1 MKNKLDEYDV
11 DKLTE
16 AARLINEVA
25 EYNYAPS
32 SSLSKKLQTVLRK
45 LKDIIETEQKGE

>member
-11 DKLTE
+11 VKLKE

-45 LKDIIETEQKGE
+45 LESVIETEQEGE